1 MGEDAGMPWTED
13 DLPTLTGRRVIVTG
27 ANAGLGRETARA
39 LAERGAAVTMAVR
52 TPAKGEAAAAAIRA
66 ANPTAQVEVAEL
78 DLASLDSVR
87 AFADEWSRGNPEGLD
102 LLINNAGVM
111 AIPRRLTADGFEMQ
125 LGTNHLGH
133 FALTGRLLPAL
144 AAVPNSRVV
153 TVSSQAH
160 RMGRMDFDDLMGE
173 RRYGKWRAYGQSKLA
188 NLLFTSEL
196 QRRLDRTGS
205 SIRAMAAHPGFA
217 STELVFD
224 RESTKR
230 SLGDRIT
237 GWTTGTLAQSAQMGA
252 LPTLFAATMPDLP
265 GDTYIGPDG
274 WMEQKGHPKRVDR
287 SSAAKDRAAAERLWT
302 VSEELTGVRYP
313 FD

>member
-1 MGEDAGMPWTED
+1 MAWTEAE
-13 DLPTLTGRRVIVTG
+13 LPTLTGRRVIVTG
-27 ANAGLGRETARA
+27 ANSGLGRETARA
-39 LAERGAAVTMAVR
+39 LAEHGAEVTMAVR
-52 TPAKGEAAAAAIRA
+52 TPAKGQQAADAIRA
-66 ANPTAQVEVAEL
+66 AAPEARVEVAEL
-78 DLASLDSVR
+78 DLASLASVR
-87 AFADEWSRGNPEGLD
+87 SFAEAWSAANPDGLD

-111 AIPRRLTADGFEMQ
+111 ALPRRLTADGFEMQ

-133 FALTGRLLPAL
+133 FALTGLLLPAL
-144 AAVPNSRVV
+144 TAVPNSRVV

-160 RMGRMDFDDLMGE
+160 RAGRMDFDDLMGE

-217 STELVFD
+217 ATDLVFD
-224 RESTKR
+224 RVPANR
-230 SLGDRIT
+230 SIRDRVV
-237 GWTTGTLAQSAQMGA
+237 GWGTGTLAQSAQMGA

-265 GDTYIGPDG
+265 GDSYIGPDG
-274 WMEQKGHPKRVDR
+274 WMEQKGHPTRVDR

-302 VSEELTGVRYP
+302 LSEELTGVRYP

>member
-1 MGEDAGMPWTED
+1 MPWTEA

-39 LAERGAAVTMAVR
+39 LAEHGATVTMAVR
-52 TPAKGEAAAAAIRA
+52 TPAKGEAAAESIRA

-78 DLASLDSVR
+78 DLASLASVR
-87 AFADEWSRGNPEGLD
+87 AFADAWSAANPQGLD

-111 AIPRRLTADGFEMQ
+111 ALPRRVTEDGFEMQ

-133 FALTGRLLPAL
+133 FALTGLLLPAL
-144 AAVPNSRVV
+144 TAVPGSRVV

-160 RMGRMDFDDLMGE
+160 RAGRIDFDDLMGE
-173 RRYGKWRAYGQSKLA
+173 RRYGRWRAYGQSKLA

-217 STELVFD
+217 ATELVFD
-224 RESTKR
+224 RVPASR
-230 SLGDRIT
+230 SMRDRVV
-237 GWTTGTLAQSAQMGA
+237 GWGTGTLAQSAQMGA

-265 GDTYIGPDG
+265 GDSYIGPNG
-274 WMEQKGHPKRVDR
+274 WMEQKGHPTRVDR
-287 SSAAKDRAAAERLWT
+287 SSAAKDRAAAERLWS

>member
-1 MGEDAGMPWTED
+1 MPWTEA

-27 ANAGLGRETARA
+27 ANSGLGRETARA
-39 LAERGAAVTMAVR
+39 LAEHGAEVTMAVR
-52 TPAKGEAAAAAIRA
+52 TPAKGQAAAEAIR
-66 ANPTAQVEVAEL
+66 TASPDARVEVAEL
-78 DLASLDSVR
+78 DLASLASIR
-87 AFADEWSRGNPEGLD
+87 AFAQAWSTANPEGLD
-102 LLINNAGVM
+102 LLVNNAGVM
-111 AIPRRLTADGFEMQ
+111 AIPRRQTADGFEMQ

-133 FALTGRLLPAL
+133 FALTGLLLPAL

-160 RMGRMDFDDLMGE
+160 RAGRIDFDDPMGS
-173 RRYGKWRAYGQSKLA
+173 RRYGRWKAYGQSKLA

-217 STELVFD
+217 ATDLVFD
-224 RESTKR
+224 RVPANR
-230 SLGDRIT
+230 SIRDRIV
-237 GWTTGTLAQSAQMGA
+237 GWGTGTMAQSAQMGA

-265 GDTYIGPDG
+265 GDSYIGPDG
-274 WMEQKGHPKRVDR
+274 WMEQKGHPRRVDR
-287 SSAAKDRAAAERLWT
+287 SAAAKDRAAAEQLWT
-302 VSEELTGVRYP
+302 LSEELTGIRYP

>member
-1 MGEDAGMPWTED
+1 MAWTEAE
-13 DLPTLTGRRVIVTG
+13 LPTLTGRRVIVTG
-27 ANAGLGRETARA
+27 ANSGLGRETARA
-39 LAERGAAVTMAVR
+39 LAEHGAEVTMAVR
-52 TPAKGEAAAAAIRA
+52 TPAKGQEAADAIRA
-66 ANPTAQVEVAEL
+66 AAPEARVEVAEL
-78 DLASLDSVR
+78 DLASLASVR
-87 AFADEWSRGNPEGLD
+87 SFAEAWSAANPDGLD

-111 AIPRRLTADGFEMQ
+111 ALPRRLTADGFEMQ

-133 FALTGRLLPAL
+133 FALTGLLLPAL
-144 AAVPNSRVV
+144 TAVPNSRVV

-160 RMGRMDFDDLMGE
+160 RAGRMDFDDLMGE

-217 STELVFD
+217 ATDLVFD
-224 RESTKR
+224 RVPANR
-230 SLGDRIT
+230 SIRDRVV
-237 GWTTGTLAQSAQMGA
+237 GWGTGTLAQSAQMGA

-265 GDTYIGPDG
+265 GDSYIGPDG
-274 WMEQKGHPKRVDR
+274 WMEQKGHPTRVDR

-302 VSEELTGVRYP
+302 LSEELTGVRYP

>member
-1 MGEDAGMPWTED
+1 MAWTEAE
-13 DLPTLTGRRVIVTG
+13 LPTLTGRRVIVTG
-27 ANAGLGRETARA
+27 ANSGLGRETARA
-39 LAERGAAVTMAVR
+39 LAEHGAEVTMAVR
-52 TPAKGEAAAAAIRA
+52 TPAKGQEAADAIRA
-66 ANPTAQVEVAEL
+66 ATPEARVEVAEL
-78 DLASLDSVR
+78 DLASLASVR
-87 AFADEWSRGNPEGLD
+87 SFAEAWSAANPDGLD

-111 AIPRRLTADGFEMQ
+111 ALPRRLTADGFEMQ

-133 FALTGRLLPAL
+133 FALTGLLLPAL
-144 AAVPNSRVV
+144 TAVPNSRVV

-160 RMGRMDFDDLMGE
+160 RAGRMDFDDLMGE

-217 STELVFD
+217 ATDLVFD
-224 RESTKR
+224 RVPANR
-230 SLGDRIT
+230 SIRDRVV
-237 GWTTGTLAQSAQMGA
+237 GWGTGTLAQSAQMGA

-265 GDTYIGPDG
+265 GDSYIGPDG
-274 WMEQKGHPKRVDR
+274 WMEQKGHPTRVDR

-302 VSEELTGVRYP
+302 LSEEFTGVRYP